1 MPRILAV
8 DYGKKRTGIAVTDE
22 LQIIASP
29 LETIETHKLFDFF
42 RVYFS
47 ENNVQEIVVG
57 LPMRMHGEVG
67 ELEEDIKIFIKRFK
81 KNFPDIPVFRYNE
94 TFTSKMA
101 SQAIFDAGIKKKKRQ
116 DKSLIDKV
124 SAAII
129 LKSYMDSKG
138 I

>member
-1 MPRILAV
+1 MSRILAV

-29 LETIETHKLFDFF
+29 LETVPTHQLFDFF
-42 RVYFS
+42 QKYFS

-67 ELEEDIKIFIKRFK
+67 ELEVDIKRFIK
-81 KNFPDIPVFRYNE
+81 KFKESFPEIPVFRYNE

-101 SQAIFDAGIKKKKRQ
+101 SQAIFNAGIKKKKRQ